1 MICSVLCDWLVLC
14 LVGWYNKHVQTR
26 NPGILSRQPVT
37 SQRLSAQQVGG
48 SSFTL
53 RDWRYTMAD
62 YTTNRFLTEEDKQTV
77 ADVRENGLEW
87 DSYDGAADAE

>member
-1 MICSVLCDWLVLC
+1 
-14 LVGWYNKHVQTR
+14 
-26 NPGILSRQPVT
+26 
-37 SQRLSAQQVGG
+37 
-48 SSFTL
+48 
-53 RDWRYTMAD
+53 MAD